1 MDSAEMPPRTLK
13 ESAEM
18 PPRTLKEIEVGTST
32 TTNSPDRDKERKGKL
47 NMRKLKTLTSEVDF
61 YRDKFRGAVPT
72 CVRNRISRLEDVIK
86 VKGEILKEALK
97 NA

>member
-1 MDSAEMPPRTLK
+1 M
-13 ESAEM
+13 
-18 PPRTLKEIEVGTST
+18 T
-32 TTNSPDRDKERKGKL
+32 TFSPYRDKERKEKL
-47 NMRKLKTLTSEVDF
+47 NMRSLKTLVAEVDL
-61 YRDKFRGAVPT
+61 YKDKFRGAVPT

>member
-1 MDSAEMPPRTLK
+1 MGE
-13 ESAEM
+13 
-18 PPRTLKEIEVGTST
+18 
-32 TTNSPDRDKERKGKL
+32 TNSPDRDKERKGKL

-61 YRDKFRGAVPT
+61 YRDKFRGAMPT

>member
-1 MDSAEMPPRTLK
+1 M
-13 ESAEM
+13 
-18 PPRTLKEIEVGTST
+18 T
-32 TTNSPDRDKERKGKL
+32 TFSPYRDKERKEKL
-47 NMRKLKTLTSEVDF
+47 NMRSLKTLVTEIDF
-61 YRDKFRGAVPT
+61 YKTKFRGAMPT

>member
-47 NMRKLKTLTSEVDF
+47 NMCKLKTLTSEVDF

-72 CVRNRISRLEDVIK
+72 CVRNRISRLETVIN
-86 VKGEILKEALK
+86 VKTAIYEEALK

>member
-1 MDSAEMPPRTLK
+1 MGE
-13 ESAEM
+13 
-18 PPRTLKEIEVGTST
+18 
-32 TTNSPDRDKERKGKL
+32 TNSPDRDKERKEKL

-61 YRDKFRGAVPT
+61 YRDKFRGAMPT

>member
-1 MDSAEMPPRTLK
+1 M
-13 ESAEM
+13 
-18 PPRTLKEIEVGTST
+18 T
-32 TTNSPDRDKERKGKL
+32 TFNPDRDRERKGKL
-47 NMRKLKTLTSEVDF
+47 NMRKLKTLISEVDF
-61 YRDKFRGAVPT
+61 YRDKFRGAMPT

>member
-1 MDSAEMPPRTLK
+1 MGE
-13 ESAEM
+13 
-18 PPRTLKEIEVGTST
+18 
-32 TTNSPDRDKERKGKL
+32 TNSPDRDKERKGKL

-61 YRDKFRGAVPT
+61 YRDKFRGAVPIS
-72 CVRNRISRLEDVIK
+72 VRNRISRLEDVIK

>member
-1 MDSAEMPPRTLK
+1 MVDSAEVSPFRGA
-13 ESAEM
+13 SAE
-18 PPRTLKEIEVGTST
+18 RILKEIEVGTST
-32 TTNSPDRDKERKGKL
+32 TTFNPDRDRERKEKL

-61 YRDKFRGAVPT
+61 YRDKFRGAMPT

>member
-1 MDSAEMPPRTLK
+1 M
-13 ESAEM
+13 
-18 PPRTLKEIEVGTST
+18 T
-32 TTNSPDRDKERKGKL
+32 TFNPDRDRERKGKL

-61 YRDKFRGAVPT
+61 YRDKFRGAMPT

>member
-1 MDSAEMPPRTLK
+1 MGE
-13 ESAEM
+13 
-18 PPRTLKEIEVGTST
+18 
-32 TTNSPDRDKERKGKL
+32 TNSPDRDKERKGKL

-61 YRDKFRGAVPT
+61 YKAKFRGAVPT

>member
-1 MDSAEMPPRTLK
+1 MGE
-13 ESAEM
+13 
-18 PPRTLKEIEVGTST
+18 
-32 TTNSPDRDKERKGKL
+32 TNSPDRDKERKGKL

>member
-1 MDSAEMPPRTLK
+1 MVNGAEVSPRI
-13 ESAEM
+13 
-18 PPRTLKEIEVGTST
+18 LKEIEMGTST
-32 TTNSPDRDKERKGKL
+32 TTFNPDRDRERKEKL

-61 YRDKFRGAVPT
+61 YRDKFRGAMPT

>member
-1 MDSAEMPPRTLK
+1 MVDGAEVSPRI
-13 ESAEM
+13 
-18 PPRTLKEIEVGTST
+18 LKEIEVGTST
-32 TTNSPDRDKERKGKL
+32 TTFNPYRDRERKEKL

-61 YRDKFRGAVPT
+61 YRDKFRGAMPT

>member
-1 MDSAEMPPRTLK
+1 MGE
-13 ESAEM
+13 
-18 PPRTLKEIEVGTST
+18 
-32 TTNSPDRDKERKGKL
+32 TNSPDRDRERKEKL

>member
-1 MDSAEMPPRTLK
+1 M
-13 ESAEM
+13 
-18 PPRTLKEIEVGTST
+18 T
-32 TTNSPDRDKERKGKL
+32 TFSPYRDKERKEKL
-47 NMRKLKTLTSEVDF
+47 NMRSLKTLVTEVDF
-61 YRDKFRGAVPT
+61 YKTKFRGAVPT

>member
-1 MDSAEMPPRTLK
+1 MGE
-13 ESAEM
+13 
-18 PPRTLKEIEVGTST
+18 
-32 TTNSPDRDKERKGKL
+32 TNSPDRDRERKEKL

-61 YRDKFRGAVPT
+61 YRDKFRGAMPT

>member
-1 MDSAEMPPRTLK
+1 MVNGAEGTHRRSAEVSPRI
-13 ESAEM
+13 
-18 PPRTLKEIEVGTST
+18 LKEIEVGTST
-32 TTNSPDRDKERKGKL
+32 TTFNPDRDRERKEKL

-61 YRDKFRGAVPT
+61 YRDKFRGAMPT

>member
-1 MDSAEMPPRTLK
+1 M
-13 ESAEM
+13 
-18 PPRTLKEIEVGTST
+18 T
-32 TTNSPDRDKERKGKL
+32 TFSPYRDKERKEKL

-61 YRDKFRGAVPT
+61 YKDKFRGAVPIS
-72 CVRNRISRLEDVIK
+72 VRNRISRLEDVIK

>member
-1 MDSAEMPPRTLK
+1 MVDGAEVSPRI
-13 ESAEM
+13 
-18 PPRTLKEIEVGTST
+18 LKEIEVGTST
-32 TTNSPDRDKERKGKL
+32 TTFNPDRDRERKEKL

-61 YRDKFRGAVPT
+61 YRDKFRGAMPT
-72 CVRNRISRLEDVIK
+72 CVRNHISRLEDVIK

>member
-1 MDSAEMPPRTLK
+1 MGE
-13 ESAEM
+13 
-18 PPRTLKEIEVGTST
+18 
-32 TTNSPDRDKERKGKL
+32 TNSPDRDRERKEKL

-61 YRDKFRGAVPT
+61 YKAKFRGAVPT

>member
-1 MDSAEMPPRTLK
+1 MVNGAEVSPRI
-13 ESAEM
+13 
-18 PPRTLKEIEVGTST
+18 LKEIEVGTST
-32 TTNSPDRDKERKGKL
+32 TTFNPDRDRERKEKL

-61 YRDKFRGAVPT
+61 YRDKFRGAMPT

>member
-1 MDSAEMPPRTLK
+1 MVNGAEGTHRRGAEVPPRI
-13 ESAEM
+13 
-18 PPRTLKEIEVGTST
+18 LKEIEVGTST
-32 TTNSPDRDKERKGKL
+32 TTFNPDRDRERKEKL

-61 YRDKFRGAVPT
+61 YRDKFRGAMPT

>member
-1 MDSAEMPPRTLK
+1 M
-13 ESAEM
+13 
-18 PPRTLKEIEVGTST
+18 T
-32 TTNSPDRDKERKGKL
+32 TFNPYRDKERKEKL
-47 NMRKLKTLTSEVDF
+47 NMRSLKTLVTEIDF
-61 YRDKFRGAVPT
+61 YKTKFRGAMPT

>member
-1 MDSAEMPPRTLK
+1 M
-13 ESAEM
+13 
-18 PPRTLKEIEVGTST
+18 T
-32 TTNSPDRDKERKGKL
+32 TFSPYRDKERKEKL
-47 NMRKLKTLTSEVDF
+47 NMRSLKTLVAEVDL
-61 YRDKFRGAVPT
+61 YKDKFRGAMPT

>member
-1 MDSAEMPPRTLK
+1 M
-13 ESAEM
+13 
-18 PPRTLKEIEVGTST
+18 T
-32 TTNSPDRDKERKGKL
+32 TFSPYRDKERKEKL
-47 NMRKLKTLTSEVDF
+47 NMRSLKTLVTEVDF
-61 YRDKFRGAVPT
+61 YKTKFRGAMPT